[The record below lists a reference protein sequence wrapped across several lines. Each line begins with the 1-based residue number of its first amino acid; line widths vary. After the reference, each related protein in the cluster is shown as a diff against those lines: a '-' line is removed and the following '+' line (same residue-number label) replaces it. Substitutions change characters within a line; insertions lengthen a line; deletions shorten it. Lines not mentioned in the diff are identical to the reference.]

1 MAEYERYYSC
11 ARELKHV
18 SNLSKNSMQTN
29 MRKMSNYD
37 LGVFAGFLKLYIE
50 QMAVRTPNIRLE
62 SKQSVKTVYNTA
74 SNILESVISGLA
86 TKYISKEIA
95 RSEIMTASRMIAQ
108 VRASLTKRADGLK
121 QDQITE
127 IKMQGSFTPIAL
139 SDLDK
144 YVGKLNEVTEMMK
157 PLIKQYEA
165 NNKPSFNLPT
175 ENSPPEKER
184 TDIINDPYASPSNYN
199 KYDTGFAK
207 KYHTALQKASKL
219 IKLPPN
225 LGTGEG
231 QTTWGI
237 CKLPIWVVTKP
248 SLRTNE
254 LDRQGIKY
262 DSLDLNSYIL
272 YNQWCLVLVST
283 NTIEY
288 NEALQR
294 AKSHIRD
301 QMHTD
306 FIYSKEFSS
315 KEIRKPFKFIW
326 LMPKNVQL
334 SHFVISHIGLP
345 FTQELKNF
353 EDLTNN
359 VNVIRQTEQDI
370 KDRSAQRS
378 AVKLEEAKELIEQYN
393 VIKAQI
399 EALAKKAKELR
410 ANIKDVTATLKF
422 AKIDLQTSRPNSPE
436 YKRKA
441 NALIAMETNLGILND
456 TLINE
461 TKVRSIGLD
470 QRLMDIKKAISNSLK
485 S

>member
-1 MAEYERYYSC
+1 
-11 ARELKHV
+11 
-18 SNLSKNSMQTN
+18 
-29 MRKMSNYD
+29 
-37 LGVFAGFLKLYIE
+37 
-50 QMAVRTPNIRLE
+50 
-62 SKQSVKTVYNTA
+62 
-74 SNILESVISGLA
+74 
-86 TKYISKEIA
+86 
-95 RSEIMTASRMIAQ
+95 
-108 VRASLTKRADGLK
+108 
-121 QDQITE
+121 
-127 IKMQGSFTPIAL
+127 
-139 SDLDK
+139 
-144 YVGKLNEVTEMMK
+144 
-157 PLIKQYEA
+157 
-165 NNKPSFNLPT
+165 
-175 ENSPPEKER
+175 
-184 TDIINDPYASPSNYN
+184 
-199 KYDTGFAK
+199 
-207 KYHTALQKASKL
+207 LQKASKL